1 MRRVLLVVL
10 FLVCGFSLCRYA
22 YCEDNLLALDASY
35 NKKTAVVADK
45 NVQKDE
51 AIDKVIKALDQIPP
65 DDSDKELEKMR
76 SYRELIQGRQKEVD
90 LIKLDLEKSSLLL
103 KERQAQ
109 KEIYQIDKALPTGAN
124 KEGSS
129 TGKATAEGLK
139 EEGIDPSDVKIQFLL
154 IADSLKEGQ
163 ISLKNTVYNF
173 KEGETIASKLRV
185 EKIEREGITFRE
197 PDGTA
202 LKVNF
207 MD

>member
-1 MRRVLLVVL
+1 MKRILLVAL
-10 FLVCGFSLCRYA
+10 LLVSCLPLYKYA
-22 YCEDNLLALDASY
+22 YSEDNLLALDTGFDK
-35 NKKTAVVADK
+35 NKAVVPDK
-45 NVQKDE
+45 TIQKDE
-51 AIDKVIKALDQIPP
+51 TSDKTIKSEDQAAP

-154 IADSLKEGQ
+154 IADNLKEGQ